1 MPDPDCPSEYVQQAE
16 IIDLTWSITPRD
28 GMSEGFEL
36 RKDRSDESNE
46 SSLMR
51 HRDVPRTGLEDAALE
66 SGRGIG
72 GSHRAPAANS
82 RRLSDSF
89 DP

>member
-16 IIDLTWSITPRD
+16 IIDLTWAITPRD

-36 RKDRSDESNE
+36 RKNSSDDSND

-51 HRDVPRTGLEDAALE
+51 HRDTAHAGFDDATLE
-66 SGRGIG
+66 SGRGAG
-72 GSHRAPAANS
+72 RSVRVPATDN